1 MEQLWE
7 AAEFVRKLQTRM
19 RFGKLSRASIRL
31 LRLELRGDLAE
42 CEWMA
47 RPPDPWDAGLLPG
60 IGERNASLQALED
73 SIAVRNLL
81 FSAIPGVSTA
91 VFRVY
96 RQADDEDAELI
107 ITGTLNRQEK
117 VADHIPSLAMR
128 AKLCG
133 FRFWLDDGVLGA
145 LQGEGCAMSP

>member
-1 MEQLWE
+1 MEQLWQ

-117 VADHIPSLAMR
+117 VADHLPSLAMR

-145 LQGEGCAMSP
+145 LQGEECAISP

>member
-19 RFGKLSRASIRL
+19 RFGQLSRARLRL
-31 LRLELRGDLAE
+31 LRLELCGDLAE

-47 RPPDPWDAGLLPG
+47 RPPDPWDAGLLAS
-60 IGERNASLQALED
+60 IGERNASRQALQD
-73 SIAVRNLL
+73 SLAVRSLL

-96 RQADDEDAELI
+96 RQAGDGEAALI
-107 ITGTLNRQEK
+107 ITGTMNRHEE

-133 FRFWLDDGVLGA
+133 FRFWLDDGVLGT
-145 LQGEGCAMSP
+145 LQP

>member
-19 RFGKLSRASIRL
+19 RFGQLSRARLRL
-31 LRLELRGDLAE
+31 LRLELCGDLAE

-47 RPPDPWDAGLLPG
+47 RPPDPWDAGLLPS
-60 IGERNASLQALED
+60 IGERDASRQALQD
-73 SIAVRNLL
+73 SLAVRSLL

-96 RQADDEDAELI
+96 RQAGDGEAALI
-107 ITGTLNRQEK
+107 ITGTMNRHEE

-133 FRFWLDDGVLGA
+133 FRFWLDDGVLGT
-145 LQGEGCAMSP
+145 LQP